1 MALVSAGSDDSGMEP
16 YSILVAEDDPE
27 LCELIRERLVRGGHN
42 PICVKDGAEA
52 IEVARR
58 TSIDVVV
65 TDVLMPRKDGHE
77 VINFLR
83 NGNSGARIV
92 AITGEGGE
100 FEREINLTIAQT
112 LGAHSVLLKP
122 FRMDELL
129 AAVEA
134 ALADRRPRG
143 TVKFG

>member
-1 MALVSAGSDDSGMEP
+1 MR
-16 YSILVAEDDPE
+16 
-27 LCELIRERLVRGGHN
+27 ELIRERLVRAGHR

-52 IEVARR
+52 IEAIRR
-58 TSIDVVV
+58 QAVDVVV
-65 TDVLMPRKDGHE
+65 TDVQMPRKDGHE

-83 NGNSGARIV
+83 NGNSPARIV

-122 FRMDELL
+122 FSLDELIS
-129 AAVEA
+129 AVEA
-134 ALADRRPRG
+134 ALQVPKPAGSVRA
-143 TVKFG
+143 V